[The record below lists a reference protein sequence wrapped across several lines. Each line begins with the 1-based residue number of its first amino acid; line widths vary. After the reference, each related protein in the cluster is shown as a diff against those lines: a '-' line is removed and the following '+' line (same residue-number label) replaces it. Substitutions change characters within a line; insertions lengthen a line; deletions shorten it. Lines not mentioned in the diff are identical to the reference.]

1 MNRERLDRWCER
13 GMLGLVLAILVVGPL
28 AMGAVR
34 PQEFLFIQGLTMAV
48 LLLWLLRLWLN
59 PRPRLLWPPVCWA
72 VVAFALYAVVRYL
85 TADIEY
91 VARIEMIQVLI
102 YAFLFLAI
110 LNNLHRQEHTHLMAF
125 TLIFLAMAI
134 SFYAVYQFVTG
145 SDKVWT
151 FVKPYSHRGSG
162 TFISPN
168 NLAGFLEMI
177 LPLGLAW
184 VLVSRAK
191 PLLKVFIGYASLAIL
206 AGIGVTVSRGGW
218 FATALVLILFFTI
231 LFFHRTYRLPSAVLL
246 VVIVAGGIYF
256 VPRTPLFEARLNE
269 LTANDKS
276 NDSMRFELWRPALQ
290 LWRNNVWWGV
300 GPDHFDYRFRAYR
313 PGTIQRDP
321 ERVHNDYLNTLV
333 DWGIVGAALVASA
346 LTLLCAGVFK
356 TWPYVRGSP
365 GDLGSKQSNKFALVL
380 GTSLGLLAISLHSV
394 VDFNMHIPANA
405 ILAVALMAIL
415 SSCLRFASE
424 KYWFGARLWVK
435 AAATLLLA
443 SGLTYLGREEL
454 KRAAEYAWLES
465 AERAPDLS
473 QAKIGAL
480 EKAFAVEPK
489 NFETAYAIGEAF
501 RVQSWQG
508 AEDYAQP
515 AARAIQWFDRAT
527 ALNPYDSSSFMRCG
541 MCLDWLGRLKEAR
554 SRFDRSV
561 QLDPNGY
568 FVTALMGWHYV
579 QEEDYPAA
587 KAWLERSKW
596 LQSVDNPIAESYLQ
610 IVDRKL
616 LENASGTTAS
626 TLSPR

>member
-1 MNRERLDRWCER
+1 
-13 GMLGLVLAILVVGPL
+13 MLGLVLAILVVGPL